1 MREMDRP
8 FITLYTPTF
17 RRPRQLAACLES
29 VGRQTAVDAIE
40 QLVIPDHVGLGIG
53 GMYRRVPQY
62 LDAVH
67 GEYVHLL
74 ADDDVLASPTVVEQ
88 VREFARDHQFPP
100 VILVNAVKSGLV
112 WPCGN
117 PWPPRL
123 GMIDL
128 GCFIVRADV
137 WKAHAGDYGDCYEG
151 DYFFG
156 KALCEAGHRAA
167 YFDLIFSIGAVSR
180 GVAEPAA

>member
-8 FITLYTPTF
+8 FITFYTPTYK
-17 RRPRQLAACLES
+17 RPRQLVACLES

-53 GMYRRVPQY
+53 GMYRRVPLY

-88 VREFARDHQFPP
+88 ARAFAHAQQFPP

-112 WPCGN
+112 WPCGK

-137 WKAHAGDYGDCYEG
+137 WKAHAGDYGERYEG
-151 DYFFG
+151 DFDFIN
-156 KALCEAGHRAA
+156 AVAAAGHPAA
-167 YFDLIFSIGAVSR
+167 VIDLVFSIGAVSR
-180 GVAEPAA
+180 GAPEVTA